1 MILVFNYGGLGGLIT
16 YLKSSNDVSLNT
28 STKDTER
35 KEALKDALV
44 KKISNIYIVWIK
56 NYYQSPELKTMS
68 F

>member
-28 STKDTER
+28 STKDTKR

-44 KKISNIYIVWIK
+44 KKISNIYVIWIK
-56 NYYQSPELKTMS
+56 IL
-68 F
+68 